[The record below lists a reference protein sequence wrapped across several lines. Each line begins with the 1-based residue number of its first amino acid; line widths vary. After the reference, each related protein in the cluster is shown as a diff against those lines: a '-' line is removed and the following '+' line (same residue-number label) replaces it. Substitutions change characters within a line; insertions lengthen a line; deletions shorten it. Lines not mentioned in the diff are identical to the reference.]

1 MLDDRISFAEAG
13 LGAPRPAAARVI
25 APLTPASMRS
35 VSRDSWNSHAVEE
48 TAAVRASP
56 SKRLAVRARGMQWW
70 QDAAEYFARR
80 AVPLTIVV
88 VLHGLMLLAVIAG
101 LVRSPPAAEPAAV
114 EVRFITEQQVSV
126 QPPPPPPVVPQQP
139 RIDISLPPPLLTVAE
154 LPPSANAITVT
165 RAPPVVA
172 AEPAPAA
179 PAPAQTAPRFDAD
192 YLSNPAPAY
201 PPISRRMREEGLVLL
216 RVRVTPAGD
225 TAQVLIERSS
235 GWPRLDEA
243 AIGAVSRWRFV
254 PARRGAA
261 AVEGWVIV
269 PVEFSL
275 RR

>member
-1 MLDDRISFAEAG
+1 MLNDRISFAEAG
-13 LGAPRPAAARVI
+13 LGAPRSAVARVI
-25 APLTPASMRS
+25 APVTPASMRS
-35 VSRDSWNSHAVEE
+35 VSLDSWNSRAAED
-48 TAAVRASP
+48 TAATRPLQDS
-56 SKRLAVRARGMQWW
+56 RLAVRARGMQWW
-70 QDAAEYFARR
+70 QDAAEYCARR

-114 EVRFITEQQVSV
+114 EVRFIAEQQVSV

-139 RIDISLPPPLLTVAE
+139 RIDISPPPLLTVAE

-179 PAPAQTAPRFDAD
+179 AAPVQTAPRFDAD

-201 PPISRRMREEGLVLL
+201 PAISRRMREEGLVLL

-243 AIGAVSRWRFV
+243 AVGAVSRWRFV
-254 PARRGAA
+254 PARRGEA